1 MASDNARLIL
11 RHHDEVWS
19 KGNLAA
25 VDELYAS
32 DFVGHHPGQP
42 DWVGPQSVKR
52 VVTAIRDAFPDF
64 HESVE
69 DVLVD
74 GDKVA
79 TRFTSTGTHLGTY
92 RGFAPTGRRVTLAE
106 IGFFRVSGGR
116 IVEKWGLLDRLGMF
130 QQLGIVPATW
140 PPMELLYTIIMD
152 AEIQDIGMTPWGHR
166 RVVVVKGGTFEGPKL
181 KGTVLP
187 GGGDW
192 LVERADGSRAL
203 DVRITLR
210 TDDGAL
216 IYAHYSGRFHSEP
229 AVTQRLLRGD
239 PVDPAEYYFRTAP
252 FFETASSKYDW
263 LNRIMAVGIGTRA
276 PTMVSYTV
284 YAIL

>member
-106 IGFFRVSGGR
+106 IGFFRVSGG
-116 IVEKWGLLDRLGMF
+116 
-130 QQLGIVPATW
+130 
-140 PPMELLYTIIMD
+140 
-152 AEIQDIGMTPWGHR
+152 
-166 RVVVVKGGTFEGPKL
+166 
-181 KGTVLP
+181 
-187 GGGDW
+187 W

-216 IYAHYSGRFHSEP
+216 IYAHYPGRFHSEP

>member
-1 MASDNARLIL
+1 MGNDNAGLIL

-19 KGNLAA
+19 KGDLSA
-25 VDELYAS
+25 VDELYAA

-42 DWVGPQSVKR
+42 DWIGPESVKR
-52 VVTAIRDAFPDF
+52 VVIAIREAFPDF
-64 HESVE
+64 RESVE
-69 DVLVD
+69 DVLVE

-79 TRFTSTGTHLGTY
+79 TRFTSTGTHLGAY
-92 RGFAPTGRRVTLAE
+92 REFGPTGRRVALTE
-106 IGFFRVSGGR
+106 MGFFRVSGGR
-116 IVEKWGLLDRLGMF
+116 IVEKWGLLDRVGMF
-130 QQLGIVPATW
+130 QQLGMVPATW
-140 PPMELLYTIIMD
+140 PPMELLYTITMD
-152 AEIQDIGMTPWGHR
+152 AEVHDIGMTPCGHR

-210 TDDGAL
+210 TDDAAL
-216 IYAHYSGRFHSEP
+216 IYAHYPGRFYCEP

-239 PVDPAEYYFRTAP
+239 PVDPSEDYFRTAP
-252 FFETASSKYDW
+252 FFETASPKYGW

-276 PTMVSYTV
+276 PTTVSYTV
-284 YAIL
+284 YVIL